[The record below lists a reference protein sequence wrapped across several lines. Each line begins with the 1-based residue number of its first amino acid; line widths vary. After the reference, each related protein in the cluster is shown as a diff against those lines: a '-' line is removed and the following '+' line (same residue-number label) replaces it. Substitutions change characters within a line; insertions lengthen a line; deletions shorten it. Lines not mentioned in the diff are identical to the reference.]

1 MRYIKEI
8 LELEVVKEVEV
19 THFRCKSYPG
29 KVTGIKLFGIN
40 FFKKVSSEW
49 LFWDGL
55 DTYTEEG
62 LKDIHHCLI
71 DTEKKCVI
79 QKPYIKFRYGN
90 YDYARKYV
98 YFDTYEEALQ
108 EAEKLALLFKLT
120 KIEYDKYQQE

>member
-1 MRYIKEI
+1 MQYIKEI
-8 LELEVVKEVEV
+8 LVLEVVKELEV

-29 KVTGIKLFGIN
+29 KVTGFSLFGIN
-40 FFKKVSSEW
+40 FCKKVSSEW

-55 DTYTEEG
+55 DTYTEEE

-71 DTEKKCVI
+71 DKEKKCVV

-98 YFDTYEEALQ
+98 FFDTYEEALQ
-108 EAEKLALLFKLT
+108 EAEKLATLFNLK
-120 KIEYDKYQQE
+120 KIDYDEYRK